1 MLTVEITDDLPV
13 YHYIKNGQART
24 AIARSEYS
32 AAATINFL
40 RWRGHEVRIE
50 RSEEFMANR
59 KDVDSMAE
67 RHADRLREL
76 DATGTINAGGFTN
89 KLINKM
95 IELGYLQRDE
105 LDLSLHITPAGRA
118 HMEAHPALDPEP
130 EPAAEQESGY
140 PITPATQLTYE
151 QLMSLS
157 PKQKL
162 AVLNDIG
169 GQTERT
175 RIVRLLNDFDTL
187 GELST
192 TYCRTFERM
201 GLLVNRESS
210 TEITPLGRFLM
221 RYSTEADLPEQPA
234 AEDLTPPVFRSLDE
248 LKLWW
253 AANPELFDLVEAA
266 MAAGFINEDSDA
278 LRETLRRFEAKV
290 WYERYNAKQ
299 PARRA
304 AVVDAAPFA
313 VLDTSETSA
322 TPAANANWEFVLSL
336 RSIRDD
342 ALAILENAAGEFGSE
357 AARILRTSNEML
369 DEMLS

>member
-59 KDVDSMAE
+59 KDIDSMAE

-76 DATGTINAGGFTN
+76 DATGKINAGGFTN
-89 KLINKM
+89 KLVNKM
-95 IELGYLQRDE
+95 IELGYLQSDE

-118 HMEAHPALDPEP
+118 HMEAHPALTPEP
-130 EPAAEQESGY
+130 EPAAEEFGY
-140 PITPATQLTYE
+140 PIIPAMELTYD

-162 AVLNDIG
+162 AVLSEIG

-175 RIVRLLNDFDTL
+175 RIVRLLNDFDT
-187 GELST
+187 GVELST
-192 TYCRTFERM
+192 TYRRTFAGM
-201 GLLVNRESS
+201 GLLVNRENTETFASY
-210 TEITPLGRFLM
+210 EITPLGRFLM
-221 RYSTEADLPEQPA
+221 RYSADAALPEQPA

-253 AANPELFDLVEAA
+253 AANPEVFDLVEAA

-290 WYERYNAKQ
+290 WYERHNAKQ
-299 PARRA
+299 PAQRA
-304 AVVDAAPFA
+304 AVVD
-313 VLDTSETSA
+313 TTE